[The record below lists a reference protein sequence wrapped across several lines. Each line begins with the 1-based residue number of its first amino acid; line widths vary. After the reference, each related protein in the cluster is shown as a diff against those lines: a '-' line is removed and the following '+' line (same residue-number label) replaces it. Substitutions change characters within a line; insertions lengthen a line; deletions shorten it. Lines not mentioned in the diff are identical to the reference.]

1 MNPAEISWPT
11 SNAAKLFGY
20 ISIRFPSA
28 NCLLSNAEN
37 LLKHVA
43 YLLTLTILPI
53 CHSEPL
59 TLISS
64 LLSFFLRAYS
74 QRKLQKDFMWV
85 SSNVVTSL
93 TIRVLL
99 LHLFAVFALRML
111 CLPLSI
117 NVRPP
122 ASPCASS
129 LSVAIYICNTGSCAA
144 GCLHISSLSLLRR
157 WHSHPTLDIPHFIPS
172 QSFVYIFVSGALL
185 LLNLYH
191 SSQWLHSP
199 S

>member
-1 MNPAEISWPT
+1 M
-11 SNAAKLFGY
+11 
-20 ISIRFPSA
+20 
-28 NCLLSNAEN
+28 
-37 LLKHVA
+37 KHVA
-43 YLLTLTILPI
+43 YLLTLPMLPI

-64 LLSFFLRAYS
+64 LLSFFLRAYP

-85 SSNVVTSL
+85 SSNVLTSNVVTSL
-93 TIRVLL
+93 TIRVLV
-99 LHLFAVFALRML
+99 LHLFAVFAIKML

-122 ASPCASS
+122 TSPCASS
-129 LSVAIYICNTGSCAA
+129 LSVAIYICSIGSGAA

-157 WHSHPTLDIPHFIPS
+157 WHSHPSLNIPHFIPS
-172 QSFVYIFVSGALL
+172 PSFVYIFVSGALL

-191 SSQWLHSP
+191 SSQWHHSP